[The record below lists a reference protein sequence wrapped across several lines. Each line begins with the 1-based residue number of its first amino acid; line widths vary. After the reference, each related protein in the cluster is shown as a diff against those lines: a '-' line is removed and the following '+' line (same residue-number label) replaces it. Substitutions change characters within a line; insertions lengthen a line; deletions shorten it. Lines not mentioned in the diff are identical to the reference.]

1 MQSFTQSTGGDFQGS
16 AQQVTTV
23 VYGWGDINFPWHV
36 LLRATTNTI
45 FIFHFLVENRLS
57 GGLVTNVHKDVFP
70 LDLEPTESHVYVL
83 LACCAAVILLLTE
96 IRRPRRGLSLKGSLT
111 FKSRIL
117 HCPAACTFEEERSKC
132 SIWSLLFLPLGWLL
146 EAANMLSGCCLL

>member
-23 VYGWGDINFPWHV
+23 VYGWGDINVPWPV
-36 LLRATTNTI
+36 LIRATTNTI

-96 IRRPRRGLSLKGSLT
+96 IRRPRRGLSLTSEASLSSRGSYIAPRRAPL
-111 FKSRIL
+111 K
-117 HCPAACTFEEERSKC
+117 RSVPSAPSGRC
-132 SIWSLLFLPLGWLL
+132 SSCHWAGS
-146 EAANMLSGCCLL
+146 